1 MQRKSLEQIIVKQF
15 AGLTLPRG
23 PSGLSGREAELRRFF
38 CSGVVK
44 HASRALYRALYGTP
58 EHRKAAEDYL
68 WNYNEVALGIPL
80 DECNKLIEVMNLERA
95 EPRKPEYHTVVGVS
109 VLSSQAE
116 WLSAQSRGFG
126 ERSGTMREAI
136 DLARE
141 SGFQFQRKTPERA
154 VNLSFT
160 LTPSQLAWV
169 DSLGPRSEVV
179 RQILDAAMGVKS

>member
-1 MQRKSLEQIIVKQF
+1 MNQSLEQKIIKQF

-23 PSGLSGREAELRRFF
+23 PSGLRGREAELRRFF
-38 CSGVVK
+38 CSGAVK
-44 HASRALYRALYGTP
+44 YASRALYRALYGGP
-58 EHRKAAEDYL
+58 EDRMAAEEYL
-68 WNYNEVALGIPL
+68 WNYNEVALNIPL

-95 EPRKPEYHTVVGVS
+95 EPRKPDYHTIVGVS
-109 VLSSQAE
+109 VRSSQLE
-116 WLSAQSRGFG
+116 WLSAQSKGFG

-169 DSLGPRSEVV
+169 DSLGPRSEVI
-179 RQILDAAMGVKS
+179 RQIIDAAMGVES